1 MKISYQNLNFKKIIL
16 RLEQTNL
23 FFFRLIRIIR
33 KYILRQV
40 VWTEKVSFSQLGE
53 DLAIQKLVRVCDEKI
68 FLDVGCFHPLKF
80 SNTRLLKENGWKG
93 IHVDASSQSV
103 NILRK
108 TYPKDN
114 SINAIISNTKNLDF
128 KNLQPNE
135 ISPTNKVLKA
145 NNYNSL
151 IKNLTKESNKQKNI
165 EVLSPRD
172 LYDRCNE
179 HYERQLKTIGFLN
192 LDIEGLELD
201 FFQGWPIDKCIFQFI
216 CVENHAG
223 SLEGIL
229 KADLHTWLSKRGYRL
244 VWFFKFSTI
253 YEYNLC

>member
-1 MKISYQNLNFKKIIL
+1 MKISYQNQNIKKIIH
-16 RLEQTNL
+16 RLEKSNL
-23 FFFRLIRIIR
+23 FFFRLIRLIR
-33 KYILRQV
+33 KYVLRQV

-68 FLDVGCFHPLKF
+68 FLDVGCFHPLQF
-80 SNTRLLKENGWKG
+80 SNTRLLKKNGWQG
-93 IHVDASSQSV
+93 IHVDASSHSV
-103 NILRK
+103 NIFRK
-108 TYPKDN
+108 TYPQDY

-135 ISPTNKVLKA
+135 ISATNKVLKA
-145 NNYNSL
+145 NDDNSS
-151 IKNLTKESNKQKNI
+151 IKNLTSESNNLI
-165 EVLSPRD
+165 NVEILSPRD
-172 LYDRCNE
+172 LYDRCNDN
-179 HYERQLKTIGFLN
+179 YGRQLKKIGFLN

-201 FFQGWPIDKCIFQFI
+201 FFHGWPINKCIFQFI

-223 SLEGIL
+223 SLEDIL